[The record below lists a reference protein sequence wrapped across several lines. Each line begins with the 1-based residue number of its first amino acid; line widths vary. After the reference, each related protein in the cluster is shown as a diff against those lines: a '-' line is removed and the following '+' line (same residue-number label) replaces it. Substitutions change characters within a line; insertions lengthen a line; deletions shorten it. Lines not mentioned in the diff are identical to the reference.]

1 MISSLAHVCSSLAS
15 ANREFNRRAAAAAAA
30 RAAAAMLC
38 RRASS
43 LAGRFIGQLKA
54 ACGGAEC
61 LLACDA
67 VCSLICLFTSF
78 ALSSSLAR
86 VWPHSRAAHRAPL
99 GCPPFR
105 PRRHSGTRVAGPL
118 KLFKPPL
125 SNESRARRERAP
137 RASCLRV
144 CLSACL
150 PVSLSGRDRPR
161 APGG

>member
-15 ANREFNRRAAAAAAA
+15 ANREFNRRAAAAA

-54 ACGGAEC
+54 ACGGGAEC

-137 RASCLRV
+137 RTSCLRV
-144 CLSACL
+144 CL